1 MKANLLSSTLR
12 GGGRALRSLL
22 TPATSVTAGG
32 PGTSC
37 TRAARHTLRTLLVLA
52 TLTLTTTA
60 AWGDTTVFSDNFDD
74 YTASSSNVIS
84 SRTGWTSFTKA
95 YPDVGCI
102 KLGSSSAAGNIT
114 KTAMGTDVAGK
125 TLTITFKL
133 KKYGSD
139 TGKVTLSLTN
149 GGTLGGTYSNIAP
162 NANWTSYTAT
172 VTNAKS
178 NTTIKFATSSKRVYL
193 DDVVITYPSSAT
205 VATPTFSPAGGSYS
219 STQSVTIS
227 SATSGATIYYTT
239 DGSTPTTS
247 SSVYSSAI
255 SVSSTTTIKA
265 IAVKSG
271 MTNSE
276 VATATYT
283 ISTATVATPT
293 ASSTTGTYN
302 ANQSVTLSCGTSGAT
317 IHYTTDGTTPTAS
330 SPTYSSAISVTQTT
344 TIKAIAIKSGMT
356 NSAVATFTYT
366 LKCATPTFSPA
377 AGTYGSAQSVS
388 INCATTGVT
397 IHYTTDGSTP
407 TASSPT
413 YSSAISVSS
422 SQTIK
427 AIAVKTGWTTSA
439 TASAAYVINLPHTV
453 SFNAHGVA
461 TNPSPLTEASGG
473 AGVTLPSLTVDC
485 GDWEFAGW
493 ATASVATATTTA
505 PTLYAAGS
513 NYKPSADITL
523 HAVYKKTETSGG
535 GGTPTNTTES
545 LTFTGTNATVYT
557 SYTIVTGLTVSA
569 TRGGSNDPK
578 FYTSDHTWR
587 IYNGGTISV
596 ASTIGNITKI
606 VFSSSSISV
615 STPNVGTY
623 SSGTWTGNAE
633 SVTFPVTGTCKLTSI
648 SVTYTSGGGSTTTVT
663 YHSTPTCPS
672 TDCTSVPTVAT
683 GGSSNVTATTAV
695 LTNTGGITSLGS
707 GECTISSYG
716 WVYGTSA
723 NPELGGTGV
732 TQVEKGTSYTST
744 GTSFGNSAQQTGL
757 VSGTTYYVR
766 TYATN
771 DKGTGYGTQYT
782 FTTTAYQVT
791 LNAGSGTVTGS
802 PLSTVNGKV
811 TLPSATPSATCAGS
825 PFNWVFDGWSAS
837 SVADGSASYTKID
850 VGEHTPT
857 DDETLYA
864 VYKRV
869 ENTPNCEAGITDE
882 IAVGDKVILI
892 CSSKGMQFN
901 GVTNN
906 IGTNV
911 AYTGTPAETHVLE
924 VKAGSSTGQVALYD
938 LTGNYYLA
946 MTNGSNNL
954 YTSTSTSINSQLS
967 WTITFDASKNAT
979 IKSAAYPTRWIS
991 YNAGSPR
998 FCCYMSDQ
1006 TKVQLHKVCPST
1018 TTYATSPTCEIV
1030 AVTGVTLNKNTLTLE
1045 CGDEETLTATVA
1057 PNNATSKTVTWASS
1071 NTSVATVSA
1080 DGKVIAVGPGTATI
1094 TVTATNGT
1102 DATNDDR
1109 TATCTVTVPSYTIT
1123 LHLGSGD
1130 MTGSTGEAGS
1140 KIKTLTGSPC
1150 AAVSLGTA
1158 TPNAACSALGWEF
1171 AGWATASQAST
1182 TTLPTLITEY
1192 TPTANTDLY
1201 AVYTSVVDDGGGAAE
1216 YVKVTATGD
1225 ITNGQYLIVYESG
1238 SKAFDG
1244 GLATLD
1250 ASGNSINVTISS
1262 NKITAN
1268 ATTEA
1273 AEFTINAT
1281 AGTIKSAS
1289 GYYIGH
1295 SGSSN
1300 TLNTSATVSSD
1311 YENELSISSGNLFA
1325 EVGSYN
1331 LTYNAQAT
1339 RFRYYSNGT
1348 SNIQLYKKTGGGT
1361 QYWETSPACSGTA
1374 TVTYDANGATGG
1386 TVPVDNT
1393 TYNLGD
1399 EVTVKANTGELVKEG
1414 YVFAGWRYQNATTGA
1429 IKQAGATFN
1438 ITANTTLYAN
1448 WVKQY
1453 TVTLIDN
1460 GKSND
1465 VKVNDGATFTLPAEG
1480 ESTCPDIT
1488 FLGWHQGEYTDHLTG
1503 AATKPTVSKAA
1514 GATITVNAD
1523 ITYCAIYQATS
1534 GGTGS
1539 AGTYTLNYAAD
1550 VANKTIS
1557 YGTEV
1562 SVTATDG
1569 SEWIVKASKQNGM
1582 QLNTGKNASIKLPDC
1597 PNAITKIVVTLVSG
1611 SNKKLTFGTGD
1622 RTGDIVTA
1630 GAAANT
1636 QTLNVTGSN
1645 TTGYLYAAEG
1655 VSIITNIV
1663 VTYGGGITV
1672 YTSKPTC
1679 CDKPETPL
1687 TLAADNTSLVYNG
1700 TVNLT
1705 VTGGNGNPITWSCKD
1720 NTNANKPLT
1729 SPTDAGATLTLGN
1742 HTAATGTKTYT
1753 VTITQEDKETDE
1765 GTICGDTKTVTIT
1778 CKAKYNIKF
1787 YYDNGN
1793 GSVAIDNNLTLTGL
1807 VDGEEYTLP
1816 DLSEDFSC
1824 DEGHSFVGWALSS
1837 TATAVEKQPE
1847 STDIANADKIWY
1859 GLFQHAS
1866 TVSTVTRDKYELV
1879 TDASKIVANG
1889 IYVLAV
1895 GAKSKGLALMD
1906 DDSSIGPLG
1915 NVQMAADG
1923 SYLTFESD
1931 QNIMPITLQGNSTA
1945 WKLYCP
1951 AATGTYKYLYNN
1963 GAGTLELY
1971 ESTQTKAQGW
1981 TISVAADGKAT
1992 IADASEDYTSY
2003 KLQYNASSP
2012 RFACYT
2018 SNQTLPQLYK
2028 KNGTVSV
2035 EIASGITINTTNNGC
2050 TRDPVIRM
2058 TGGQWITSSIGQTV
2072 KDSIIGSMKNFA
2084 KTSNLTVTSDNEHF
2098 VATLKN
2104 TSLGNGNNNVV
2115 LRIAYTPTEANIY
2128 ETAEITITAN
2138 NSTNGDITRTITVNG
2153 RSLPDEFVIVTLK
2166 NGDWH
2171 ALPANIANAGNPEGP
2186 VVTVNAAHTLVPV
2199 APSTVIYTM
2208 RQVADARFASYG
2220 HLARLVGNGDRCL
2233 WATTAAGQSDIR
2245 NFNIL
2250 SSTNGGQVEWKLA
2263 TTDGTNYKITLP
2275 ANTETTAG
2283 RQLSCNNLYQFGYF
2297 KSECSF
2303 LLLPV
2308 GCSSQ
2313 PANVVVTPKRT
2324 EAVISW
2330 DSNAAEMVIN
2340 IYKQSAPTTLVK
2352 TMTSDGSPATV
2363 SGLEELTPYNF
2374 TLIPDGATDC
2384 AVEGEFTTTGPTI
2397 DIVEWMENALIIQV
2411 DKDTELHPKVLFA
2424 GEVEH
2429 GTENVATE
2437 LFFSKYFEGEGS
2449 MKLIAVYNGTR
2460 NEISLEG
2467 YKIRERGYNSSNVAK
2482 SVAENNSTTIDLSKL
2497 GSIKAGQEIIL
2508 FSRPLASETAVYGCS
2523 KTFLDQVATKSAA
2536 NENPR
2541 WIECETGN
2549 EWGFPKVQF
2558 SGNDALLLLKDDVII
2573 DLFGS
2578 ETGPATGSNC
2588 RNNKEY
2594 AWTATIKNMD
2604 YGKQPEDF
2612 SDYTGTTDAQ
2622 WETFCNN
2629 NIIDVSSEEIPIA
2642 TARCIL
2648 FRNNEVTSGE
2658 NAVTEN
2664 YTTFATL
2671 GTEWYGR
2678 SVCIPSGVT
2687 GGPTCHS
2694 YIDLAEF
2701 DFDRYYRTYSDPTT
2715 VELDNSVWDAEQHLY
2730 KIDVPNLAQYSC
2742 LDMRLQLTP
2751 PDDTETVLTE
2761 THNQVPI
2768 IVAGNKLT
2776 TDPIFSDLIHGDYGS
2791 SAERCATCNVVV
2803 LRNAKLTKAANNAA
2817 NDVPQVYNIKVY
2829 PKGQVVIPTGTT
2841 YKAQSLAFRVTE
2853 DTISTA
2859 DIKGTLKIVGTD
2871 HANDKTKKAVYLDV
2885 RVDPTNWHYIT
2896 LPFDCNVDDIAF
2908 VDGTPAKLGTDYL
2921 LKWYDGEYRAEHRTG
2936 GWTMVDA
2943 GSTLQ
2948 KGKGYI
2954 VGLPGAGKVKHELRF
2969 PMSSLALDDEKE
2981 AKTVGELYAYGANKS
2996 EDELKW
3002 NHRGWNMIGNPYMNY
3017 YNGSSVTTPLL
3028 QGTLEKEMSDKG
3040 NWTGHWVLN
3049 TESGKNLRYVVAP
3062 QNHGWGAYTQRT
3074 IGNNLEP
3081 FTCYFVQIA
3090 GDDPATALGINFTT
3104 ANLHNYSAAPA
3115 YLRAPE
3121 VNSEQIVWFGV
3132 KLTND
3137 KEESDETTLLISD
3150 KFTDGYDAMDDLIK
3164 MRGDYYKYYT
3174 NPVIASRNDEGE
3186 MAFNALPDNSAAA
3199 GVPLNYFAGKQ
3210 GDYVIAINNEYP
3222 TDGVEE
3228 AYLHDI
3234 NEGVWHNL
3242 LLGEYHFVSAKG
3254 DNKTRFELV
3263 VNVNRKPQST
3273 TAIEDI
3279 DYVNGVRLIT
3289 DGQRI
3294 YINGIAEG
3302 ASVHVFYADGKLLS
3316 RNNNVKGGQLAID
3329 APATGVYT
3337 VRVSGTQN
3345 AMLKCVIK

>member
-1 MKANLLSSTLR
+1 MKANLLSSILR

-22 TPATSVTAGG
+22 TPATSVTAD
-32 PGTSC
+32 GTGIS
-37 TRAARHTLRTLLVLA
+37 RAARHTLRALLVLA
-52 TLTLTTTA
+52 TLALTTTA
-60 AWGDTTVFSDNFDD
+60 AWGATVTITVSSDKSTWSQTGTSGSGSATSVTKDGITVSSTKGYLNSSNNRVHEYTNSVITISSTVGNIKSVAFTCTASGTSNYGPAKMSKNSTSDPGTYSYSGQVGTWSFGTGTSTVSSIQLKATAQARWTKVVITTEEGSAVNVTGVTLNKTSTSITCGNSETLTATVKPDNA
-74 YTASSSNVIS
+74 TNKTVTWSSSN
-84 SRTGWTSFTKA
+84 TSVATVSTA
-95 YPDVGCI
+95 GVVTAVSA
-102 KLGSSSAAGNIT
+102 GSATIT
-114 KTAMGTDVAGK
+114 ATATNGTTATNDDKTATCAV
-125 TLTITFKL
+125 
-133 KKYGSD
+133 
-139 TGKVTLSLTN
+139 
-149 GGTLGGTYSNIAP
+149 
-162 NANWTSYTAT
+162 T
-172 VTNAKS
+172 VT
-178 NTTIKFATSSKRVYL
+178 
-193 DDVVITYPSSAT
+193 SAGT
-205 VATPTFSPAGGSYS
+205 CATPTFSVAAGTY
-219 STQSVTIS
+219 TAAKSVTIS
-227 SATSGATIYYTT
+227 CATSGATIRYTT
-239 DGSTPTTS
+239 NGTTPTATS
-247 SSVYSSAI
+247 GTVYSSAI
-255 SVSSTTTIKA
+255 TVSST
-265 IAVKSG
+265 
-271 MTNSE
+271 
-276 VATATYT
+276 
-283 ISTATVATPT
+283 
-293 ASSTTGTYN
+293 
-302 ANQSVTLSCGTSGAT
+302 
-317 IHYTTDGTTPTAS
+317 
-330 SPTYSSAISVTQTT
+330 
-344 TIKAIAIKSGMT
+344 
-356 NSAVATFTYT
+356 
-366 LKCATPTFSPA
+366 
-377 AGTYGSAQSVS
+377 
-388 INCATTGVT
+388 
-397 IHYTTDGSTP
+397 
-407 TASSPT
+407 
-413 YSSAISVSS
+413 
-422 SQTIK
+422 QTIK
-427 AIAVKTGWTTSA
+427 AIAYKACYTNSA
-439 TASAAYVINLPHTV
+439 VASAAYTINLPKYTV
-453 SFNAHGVA
+453 SFDAHGIA
-461 TNPSPLTEASGG
+461 TDPASLTEATAG

-493 ATASVATATTTA
+493 RATAVSTATTTL
-505 PTLYAAGS
+505 PTNLLAAGS
-513 NYKPSADITL
+513 NYKPTANTTL

-545 LTFTGTNATVYT
+545 LTFTGTNGTVYT

-569 TRGGSNDPK
+569 TKGGSNDPK

-615 STPNVGTY
+615 NTPNVGTY
-623 SSGTWTGNAE
+623 SSGTWTGNAA
-633 SVTFPVTGTCKLTSI
+633 SVTFPVTGTCKLTAI

-672 TDCTSVPTVAT
+672 TDCTSVPTIAT
-683 GGSSNVTATTAV
+683 GSTTSLSATGVT
-695 LTNTGGITSLGS
+695 LTNASGITNKGAGTCSI
-707 GECTISSYG
+707 TDYG
-716 WVYGTSA
+716 WVWSTTA
-723 NPELGGTGV
+723 NPTIGGTGCNKV
-732 TQVEKGTSYTST
+732 QAGTNDIAVST
-744 GTSFGNSAQQTGL
+744 AFSQKAVTGL
-757 VSGTTYYVR
+757 VPGTTYHVR

-771 DKGTGYGTQYT
+771 GKGTGYGTEYT

-791 LNAGSGTVTGS
+791 LNAGNGTVTGS

-811 TLPSATPSATCAGS
+811 TLPSASPSATCAGS

-837 SVADGSASYTKID
+837 SVADGSASYTKIPT
-850 VGEHTPT
+850 GEYTPT
-857 DDETLYA
+857 GNITLYA

-869 ENTPNCEAGITDE
+869 ESNPDCTAGIANSIAIGDE
-882 IAVGDKVILI
+882 VVLI
-892 CSSKGMQFN
+892 CSSKSVQFD
-901 GVTNN
+901 GVNTD
-906 IGTNV
+906 IGD
-911 AYTGTPAETHVLE
+911 YTSYTTTPAETHVLE
-924 VKAGSSTGQVALYD
+924 VKAGSSTGNFALWD
-938 LTGNYYLA
+938 KTSSCYLA
-946 MTNGSNNL
+946 LTSAANKL
-954 YTSTSTSINSQLS
+954 HTSTSLNSNSS

-1057 PNNATSKTVTWASS
+1057 PANATSKTVTWASS

-1102 DATNDDR
+1102 AATNDDR
-1109 TATCTVTVPSYTIT
+1109 TATCSVTVPSYTIT

-1216 YVKVTATGD
+1216 YVKVTAIGD
-1225 ITNGQYLIVYESG
+1225 ITNGQYLIVSG
-1238 SKAFDG
+1238 TKAFNG
-1244 GLATLD
+1244 GLSTLD
-1250 ASGNSINVTISS
+1250 ASGNTINVTVSS

-1281 AGTIKSAS
+1281 NKTIKSAS
-1289 GYYIGH
+1289 GYFIGRT
-1295 SGSSN
+1295 SSSN
-1300 TLNTSATVSSD
+1300 GLETSANTQFAHTF
-1311 YENELSISSGNLFA
+1311 SISSGNFIATSSGGPDLQF
-1325 EVGSYN
+1325 
-1331 LTYNAQAT
+1331 NASDS
-1339 RFRYYSNGT
+1339 RFRYYGSSQT
-1348 SNIQLYKKTGGGT
+1348 AIQLYKKTGGGT

-1453 TVTLIDN
+1453 TVTIIDN

-1523 ITYCAIYQATS
+1523 ITYCAIYQSTS

-1539 AGTYTLNYAAD
+1539 AGTYTLNYATD
-1550 VANKTIS
+1550 VASKTIS

-1630 GAAANT
+1630 GAAQNT

-1866 TVSTVTRDKYELV
+1866 TVSTVTRAKYELV

-1981 TISVAADGKAT
+1981 TISVADDGKAT
-1992 IADASEDYTSY
+1992 IADATEDYTSY

-2028 KNGTVSV
+2028 QNGTVSV

-2058 TGGQWITSSIGQTV
+2058 TGGQWITSSKGQTV

-2263 TTDGTNYKITLP
+2263 TTDGTSYKITLP

-2283 RQLSCNNLYQFGYF
+2283 RQLSCNNLHQFGYF

-2508 FSRPLASETAVYGCS
+2508 FSRPLSSETAVYGCS

-2687 GGPTCHS
+2687 GAPTCHS
-2694 YIDLAEF
+2694 YINLAEF

-2908 VDGTPAKLGTDYL
+2908 VDGTPAKLGTDYM

-3028 QGTLEKEMSDKG
+3028 QGTLEKEISDKG

-3121 VNSEQIVWFGV
+3121 VGSEQIVWFGV

-3137 KEESDETTLLISD
+3137 KNESDETTLLISD

-3210 GDYVIAINNEYP
+3210 GEYVIAINNEYP

-3242 LLGEYHFVSAKG
+3242 LLGEYRFVSAKG

>member
-12 GGGRALRSLL
+12 SWGMALRSLAVL
-22 TPATSVTAGG
+22 TALTLLTTSAWAAEETISFASPTTSGSG
-32 PGTSC
+32 TTLTHTWTSNTSC
-37 TRAARHTLRTLLVLA
+37 
-52 TLTLTTTA
+52 
-60 AWGDTTVFSDNFDD
+60 N
-74 YTASSSNVIS
+74 
-84 SRTGWTSFTKA
+84 
-95 YPDVGCI
+95 I
-102 KLGSSSAAGNIT
+102 KQEKGSSSSSPGASYTTSPRWYQNNYI
-114 KTAMGTDVAGK
+114 
-125 TLTITFKL
+125 TITPK
-133 KKYGSD
+133 
-139 TGKVTLSLTN
+139 N
-149 GGTLGGTYSNIAP
+149 
-162 NANWTSYTAT
+162 
-172 VTNAKS
+172 
-178 NTTIKFATSSKRVYL
+178 
-193 DDVVITYPSSAT
+193 
-205 VATPTFSPAGGSYS
+205 
-219 STQSVTIS
+219 
-227 SATSGATIYYTT
+227 GATITKLVITGSSNSYSGQTFTFQSGTGTITNTSSTVTTITGSWTSAFIIKPGKQWRAGSVVVTYTT
-239 DGSTPTTS
+239 GGSTVNVTGVSLNKTTTS
-247 SSVYSSAI
+247 I
-255 SVSSTTTIKA
+255 TC
-265 IAVKSG
+265 G
-271 MTNSE
+271 NSE
-276 VATATYT
+276 TL
-283 ISTATVATPT
+283 TATVAPNNATNKTVTWSSSNTSVATVST
-293 ASSTTGTYN
+293 AGVVTAVSAGSATITATATNGTTGTTDDKT
-302 ANQSVTLSCGTSGAT
+302 ATCAVTVTSAGT
-317 IHYTTDGTTPTAS
+317 
-330 SPTYSSAISVTQTT
+330 
-344 TIKAIAIKSGMT
+344 
-356 NSAVATFTYT
+356 
-366 LKCATPTFSPA
+366 CATPTFSVA
-377 AGTYGSAQSVS
+377 AGTYTAAKSVTIS
-388 INCATTGVT
+388 CATAGAT
-397 IHYTTDGSTP
+397 IRYTTNGTTP
-407 TASSPT
+407 TATSGT
-413 YSSAISVSS
+413 VYSSAITVSS
-422 SQTIK
+422 TQTIK
-427 AIAVKTGWTTSA
+427 AIAYKACYTNSA
-439 TASAAYVINLPHTV
+439 VASAAYTINLPKYTV
-453 SFNAHGVA
+453 SFNAHGIA
-461 TNPSPLTEASGG
+461 TDPASLTEATAG

-505 PTLYAAGS
+505 PTLYLAGA
-513 NYKPSADITL
+513 NYKPSANITL

-535 GGTPTNTTES
+535 GGTTTANDV
-545 LTFTGTNATVYT
+545 LTRSMSGATGTTYVTFSSKAASTSNTDAKYAGQHAGGNSSIQIRNQSPAGIVTTVSGGLARKVTVVWNSSTTNGRYITIYGKNTAYSGSADLYST
-557 SYTIVTGLTVSA
+557 STSTQGTALGTIVKNTSTELTITDDYEYIGILASSA
-569 TRGGSNDPK
+569 V
-578 FYTSDHTWR
+578 Y
-587 IYNGGTISV
+587 I
-596 ASTIGNITKI
+596 
-606 VFSSSSISV
+606 
-615 STPNVGTY
+615 
-623 SSGTWTGNAE
+623 
-633 SVTFPVTGTCKLTSI
+633 TSI
-648 SVTYTSGGGSTTTVT
+648 TITWEVGGGSTTTVT

-672 TDCTSVPTVAT
+672 TDCTSVPTIAT
-683 GGSSNVTATTAV
+683 GSTTNLSATGVT
-695 LTNTGGITSLGS
+695 LTNASGITNKGAGTCSI
-707 GECTISSYG
+707 TDYG
-716 WVYGTSA
+716 WVWSTTA
-723 NPELGGTGV
+723 NPTIGGTGCTKV
-732 TQVEKGTSYTST
+732 QAGTNDIAVST
-744 GTSFGNSAQQTGL
+744 AFSQKAVTGL
-757 VSGTTYYVR
+757 VPGTTYHVR

-771 DKGTGYGTQYT
+771 GKGTGYGTDYT

-791 LNAGSGTVTGS
+791 LNAGNGTVTGS

-811 TLPSATPSATCAGS
+811 TLPSASPSSACAGS

-837 SVADGSASYTKID
+837 SVADGSASYTKIPT
-850 VGEHTPT
+850 GEYTPT
-857 DDETLYA
+857 GNITLYA

-869 ENTPNCEAGITDE
+869 ESNPDCEAGITDE
-882 IAVGDKVILI
+882 IAVGDQVVLI
-892 CSSKGMQFN
+892 CSSKGMQFS
-901 GVTNN
+901 GVSSN

-1006 TKVQLHKVCPST
+1006 TKVQLYKVCPST

-1057 PNNATSKTVTWASS
+1057 PANATSKTVTWASS

-1102 DATNDDR
+1102 TATNDDR

-1225 ITNGQYLIVYESG
+1225 ITNGQYLIVSG
-1238 SKAFDG
+1238 TKAFNG
-1244 GLATLD
+1244 GLSTLD
-1250 ASGNSINVTISS
+1250 ASGNTINVTVSS

-1281 AGTIKSAS
+1281 NKTIKSAS
-1289 GYYIGH
+1289 GYFIGRT
-1295 SGSSN
+1295 SSSN
-1300 TLNTSATVSSD
+1300 GLETSANTQFAHTF
-1311 YENELSISSGNLFA
+1311 SISSGNFIA
-1325 EVGSYN
+1325 TSSGGPN
-1331 LTYNAQAT
+1331 LQFNASDS
-1339 RFRYYSNGT
+1339 RFRYYGSSQT
-1348 SNIQLYKKTGGGT
+1348 AIQLYKKTGGGT

-1453 TVTLIDN
+1453 TVTIIDN

-1539 AGTYTLNYAAD
+1539 AGTYTLNYADD
-1550 VANKTIS
+1550 VASKTLG
-1557 YGTEV
+1557 YGSPVT
-1562 SVTATDG
+1562 VTATDG
-1569 SEWIVKASKQNGM
+1569 SEWVVNAYKNDGM
-1582 QLNTGKNASIKLPDC
+1582 QLNGSKDASIKVPNC
-1597 PNAITKIVVTLVSG
+1597 PNDISKIVISCKSG
-1611 SNKKLTFGTGD
+1611 SNNPVTFGTD
-1622 RTGDIVTA
+1622 DQSGDIVTA
-1630 GAAANT
+1630 AAAANT
-1636 QTLNVTGSN
+1636 QTLNISGSN
-1645 TTGYLYAAEG
+1645 TTGYLYRNASG
-1655 VSIITNIV
+1655 VAIITKIV
-1663 VTYGGGITV
+1663 VTYGGGTIV

-1687 TLAADNTSLVYNG
+1687 TLAADNNNLVQKG

-1705 VTGGNGNPITWSCKD
+1705 VSGGNGEDITWTCVENP
-1720 NTNANKPLT
+1720 NTNRLT
-1729 SPTDAGATLTLGN
+1729 WLTNRTNEGATFTISSN
-1742 HTAATGTKTYT
+1742 QTTTKTYT
-1753 VTITQEDKETDE
+1753 ITASQPDKETDE
-1765 GTICGDTKTVTIT
+1765 GTICGSTQSVTIT
-1778 CKAKYNIKF
+1778 CKAVFTIKF
-1787 YYDNGN
+1787 YYDNGS
-1793 GSVAIDNNLTLTGL
+1793 GSPTEDSNLKLSNL
-1807 VDGEEYTLP
+1807 VDGTEYTMP
-1816 DLSEDFSC
+1816 DISDGLNC
-1824 DEGHSFVGWALSS
+1824 DEGHSFIGWASS
-1837 TATAVEKQPE
+1837 ADATAVEKAPE
-1847 STDIANADKIWY
+1847 TTDIANATKTWY
-1859 GLFQHAS
+1859 GVFQHAS
-1866 TVSTVTRDKYELV
+1866 ASETIKRDKYELV
-1879 TDASKIVANG
+1879 TDASQLTANAK
-1889 IYVLAV
+1889 YVLAA
-1895 GAKSKGLALMD
+1895 GSKSRGLAIMATD
-1906 DDSSIGPLG
+1906 DTYGDYGP
-1915 NVQMAADG
+1915 VTIAADK
-1923 SYLTFESD
+1923 SYLTFDETD
-1931 QNIMPITLQGNSTA
+1931 DIMPLTLKGTAGA
-1945 WKLYCP
+1945 WKFNCP
-1951 AATGTYKYLYNN
+1951 DVGASYYLN
-1963 GAGTLELY
+1963 GASKKLTV
-1971 ESTQTKAQGW
+1971 STTQATW
-1981 TISVAADGKAT
+1981 TINIASDGKAT
-1992 IADASEDYTSY
+1992 ISPTSNSAY
-2003 KLQYNASSP
+2003 SLQYNPSSP
-2012 RFACYT
+2012 RFACYE
-2018 SNQTLPQLYK
+2018 SAQTDVQLYK
-2028 KNGTVSV
+2028 LNGTVDVAVS
-2035 EIASGITINTTNNGC
+2035 SGTITIDTHNTNCGT
-2050 TRDPVIRM
+2050 DPVIRIKD
-2058 TGGQWITSSIGQTV
+2058 GIWITSAKGQTV
-2072 KDSIIGSMKNFA
+2072 KDSLQAAMKNFA
-2084 KTSNLTVTSDNEHF
+2084 KSSTLSVTSDNEHF
-2098 VATLKN
+2098 AV
-2104 TSLGNGNNNVV
+2104 SLNKASAGNSGNSFL
-2115 LRIAYTPTEANIY
+2115 LRVAYTPTEANVY
-2128 ETAEITITAN
+2128 ESANITITASN
-2138 NSTNGDITRTITVNG
+2138 NINGDISQTFIVRG

-2171 ALPANIANAGNPEGP
+2171 ALPANIATAGNPEGP
-2186 VVTVNAAHTLVPV
+2186 KVTLNADQDLVPV

-2250 SSTNGGQVEWKLA
+2250 SSTNGAQVEWRLA
-2263 TTDGTNYKITLP
+2263 TTDGHDYKITLP
-2275 ANTETTAG
+2275 ANTETAAG
-2283 RQLSCNNLYQFGYF
+2283 RQLAANNLNQFGYF
-2297 KSECSF
+2297 KSECTF

-2482 SVAENNSTTIDLSKL
+2482 SAAENNSTTIDLSKL
-2497 GSIKAGQEIIL
+2497 GSIKSGQEIIL
-2508 FSRPLASETAVYGCS
+2508 FSRPLSSETAVYGCS

-2536 NENPR
+2536 TENPR

-2558 SGNDALLLLKDDVII
+2558 SGNDALMLLKDDVII

-2996 EDELKW
+2996 EEELKW

-3090 GDDPATALGINFTT
+3090 GDDPETALGINFTT

-3121 VNSEQIVWFGV
+3121 VNSEQIVWFGI

-3137 KEESDETTLLISD
+3137 KNESDETTLLISD

-3210 GDYVIAINNEYP
+3210 GEYVIAINNEYP

-3242 LLGEYHFVSAKG
+3242 LLGEYRFVSAKG